1 MFRKAIIFLIIS
13 LGFLTV
19 NAQKDKSTLQ
29 KERDQLRN
37 EISETEKIL
46 NTTRQSTNL
55 NLGQLSLINKKL
67 KLQNDVITSINH
79 EVRNLSDEIYL
90 SQLEIN
96 KMQRILDTLKVEY
109 AKSMVYAYKNRSN
122 YDFLNFIFSAQNFN
136 DAIKRIAYLRSY
148 RNYREKQG
156 ENILKTRVMIENKIA
171 ILSGKKVQK
180 NTVLEE
186 KGNELSL
193 LENQQKEK
201 SEIVNQLKGK
211 QKEITK
217 QLNQKRIQDKKLQD
231 AITVMIKREIA
242 AAKEAARKEKERL
255 DKLKKEKELTD
266 ALKKK
271 EEEEKNKNAT
281 VTTTTPP
288 PVVEKP
294 KPKPEPTPPPKTSSV
309 LVNSEADITLNEN
322 FEKNRGALPW
332 PASGYVITHYGLN
345 SFPGGQDYYNQGVTI
360 GAKIGEPVKAVF
372 DGEVTLVSYVD
383 RNQIVCIKHG
393 KYFTIYSNLEG
404 VSVQKGSHV
413 RTGQVIGKV
422 GMSIEGSGGSLDFLL
437 MNEDSNVNPELWLRK

>member
-1 MFRKAIIFLIIS
+1 MFRKAFILFICS
-13 LGFLTV
+13 LGFLFA

-29 KERDQLRN
+29 KERDQLRK

-46 NTTRQSTNL
+46 NTTRQNTNAS
-55 NLGQLSLINKKL
+55 LGQLSLINKKL
-67 KLQNDVITSINH
+67 KLQNDVINNINS

-156 ENILKTRVMIENKIA
+156 ENILKTRAMIENKIA
-171 ILSGKKVQK
+171 LLSDKKVQK
-180 NTVLEE
+180 NAVLQE
-186 KGNELSL
+186 KGSELSH
-193 LENQQKEK
+193 LEVQQKEK
-201 SEIVNQLKGK
+201 SEIVNVLKGK

-217 QLNQKRIQDKKLQD
+217 QLNQKRQQDKKLQD
-231 AITVMIKREIA
+231 AITVMVKREIA

-255 DKLKKEKELTD
+255 EKLKKEKELAD

-271 EEEEKNKNAT
+271 EEEEKNKNNT
-281 VTTTTPP
+281 VTTTPTPP
-288 PVVEKP
+288 PTVVEKP
-294 KPKPEPTPPPKTSSV
+294 KVEPPKPKPTSV
-309 LVNSEADITLNEN
+309 LVTSEADITLNAN
-322 FEKNRGALPW
+322 FEKNRGSLPW
-332 PASGYVITHYGLN
+332 PTSGYVVAHYGLN
-345 SFPGGQDYYNQGVTI
+345 SFPGGNDYYNQGVTI
-360 GAKIGEPVKAVF
+360 GAKIGEPVKSVF

-404 VSVQKGSHV
+404 VSVQKGSQV

-422 GMSIEGSGGSLDFLL
+422 GMSIEGSGGSMDFLL